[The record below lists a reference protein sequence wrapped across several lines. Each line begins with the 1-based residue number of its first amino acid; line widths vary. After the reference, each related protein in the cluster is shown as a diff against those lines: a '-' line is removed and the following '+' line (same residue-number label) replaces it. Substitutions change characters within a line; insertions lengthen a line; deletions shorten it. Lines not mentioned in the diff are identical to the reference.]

1 MTDISTINDRV
12 AAGGQSSLAE
22 GDTTGREPVIRFDA
36 VTKKFGDVTVL
47 DALDFEVRK
56 GEKVTIIGPSGSGKS
71 TVLRILMTLEQIDAG
86 VIHVAGKPLWHEER
100 HGALVPAG
108 EEHLRMMRKEM
119 GMVFQQFNL
128 FPHMTV
134 RRNITEAP
142 MHVLGLSRAE
152 AVARADEYLELVGLS
167 DQADKFP
174 SQLSG
179 GQQQRVAIARALA
192 MRPGIMLF
200 DEPTSALDP
209 ELVGEVLNVIQRLAG
224 EHDLTMLLVTHEM
237 AFARQISD
245 RVCFFDKGRIVE
257 QGPPEQIM
265 SAPSEARTQAFLS
278 GCLQPG

>member
-1 MTDISTINDRV
+1 MNDII
-12 AAGGQSSLAE
+12 QFE
-22 GDTTGREPVIRFDA
+22 K
-36 VTKKFGDVTVL
+36 VTKRFGDVTVL
-47 DALDFEVRK
+47 DSLDFSVRK

-71 TVLRILMTLEQIDAG
+71 TVLRILMTLETIDDG
-86 VIHVAGKPLWHEER
+86 LIHVAGKPLWHEER
-100 HGALVPAG
+100 DGHLVPAG
-108 EEHLRMMRKEM
+108 EDHLRTMRKEM

-134 RRNITEAP
+134 RRNVTEAP
-142 MHVLGLSRAE
+142 VHVLGLDKDTANQRAE
-152 AVARADEYLELVGLS
+152 EYLELVGLS

-192 MRPGIMLF
+192 MRPNIMLF

-209 ELVGEVLNVIQRLAG
+209 ELVGEVLNVIQRLSN

-237 AFARQISD
+237 QFAKQISD

-257 QGPPEQIM
+257 EGPPEQVF
-265 SAPSEARTQAFLS
+265 SQPREERTQEFLKGFIS
-278 GCLQPG
+278 PELA

>member
-1 MTDISTINDRV
+1 MT
-12 AAGGQSSLAE
+12 E
-22 GDTTGREPVIRFDA
+22 EPIIRFNK
-36 VTKKFGDVTVL
+36 VIKRFGDVTVL
-47 DALDFEVRK
+47 DELDFEVRK

-71 TVLRILMTLEQIDAG
+71 TVLRILMTLETIDDG
-86 VIHVAGKPLWHEER
+86 VIHVAGKPLWHEYKNDV
-100 HGALVPAG
+100 LVPAG
-108 EEHLRMMRKEM
+108 ETHLGEMRKEM

-142 MHVLGLSRAE
+142 VHVLGLTKEE
-152 AVARADEYLELVGLS
+152 ANERADEYLELVGLT

-192 MRPGIMLF
+192 MRPNIMLF

-209 ELVGEVLNVIQRLAG
+209 ELVGEVLSVIQRLASK
-224 EHDLTMLLVTHEM
+224 HDLTILLVTHEM
-237 AFARQISD
+237 QFAKQISD

-257 QGPPEQIM
+257 QGPPEEVF
-265 SAPSEARTQAFLS
+265 SNPREERTREFLKNF
-278 GCLQPG
+278 LNAE

>member
-1 MTDISTINDRV
+1 MS
-12 AAGGQSSLAE
+12 
-22 GDTTGREPVIRFDA
+22 EPIIKFDK
-36 VTKKFGDVTVL
+36 VVKRFGDVTVL
-47 DALDFEVRK
+47 DELDFEVQK

-71 TVLRILMTLEQIDAG
+71 TVLRILMTLETINEG
-86 VIHVAGKPLWHEER
+86 VIYVGGQPLWHQQDGDR
-100 HGALVPAG
+100 LVPAS
-108 EEHLRMMRKEM
+108 EAHLRTMRKEM

-142 MHVLGLSRAE
+142 VHVLGLSKEKAKRRAE
-152 AVARADEYLELVGLS
+152 KYLDLVGLT

-192 MRPGIMLF
+192 MHPSIMLF

-209 ELVGEVLNVIQRLAG
+209 ELVGEVLSVIQHLAG

-237 AFARQISD
+237 QFAKQISD
-245 RVCFFDKGRIVE
+245 RVCFFDQGRIVE
-257 QGPPEQIM
+257 QGAPEEVFTNPQ
-265 SAPSEARTQAFLS
+265 EARTQEFLQNFIS
-278 GCLQPG
+278 AE

>member
-1 MTDISTINDRV
+1 MI
-12 AAGGQSSLAE
+12 Q
-22 GDTTGREPVIRFDA
+22 FDK

-47 DALDFEVRK
+47 DALEFSVAK

-71 TVLRILMTLEQIDAG
+71 TVLRILMTLENIDEG

-100 HGALVPAG
+100 NGQLAPAG
-108 EEHLRMMRKEM
+108 EDHLRAMRKEM

-142 MHVLGLSRAE
+142 VHVLGLDKRKANERAE
-152 AVARADEYLELVGLS
+152 EYLELVGLS

-192 MRPGIMLF
+192 MRPNIMLF

-209 ELVGEVLNVIQRLAG
+209 ELVGEVLNVIQRLSN

-237 AFARQISD
+237 QFAKQISD

-257 QGPPEQIM
+257 EGPPEQVF
-265 SAPSEARTQAFLS
+265 SAPREERTQEFLKGFLS
-278 GCLQPG
+278 PEPH